1 MAESMPKDLM
11 RQRRDLPPNGLSSLG
26 TGEIILAIYPAPLMR
41 SPGFLFLSLRRR
53 RQVSRDGKLTGQRQ
67 SHTDATLP
75 TDDTP
80 TTPRVGAMRVIYLL
94 LAFFI
99 LTGIGANCRT
109 PAVQATSN
117 CASSPTMTDCDDRT
131 VPDAGD

>member
-1 MAESMPKDLM
+1 M
-11 RQRRDLPPNGLSSLG
+11 RQRRDLPPNGFPSLG

-41 SPGFLFLSLRRR
+41 LPGFLFLGF
-53 RQVSRDGKLTGQRQ
+53 RQRGKIAHDGKLSAQRP
-67 SHTDATLP
+67 SHADATLP

-80 TTPRVGAMRVIYLL
+80 KPRRADAMRVIYLL

-109 PAVQATSN
+109 AAVQATGD
-117 CASSPTMTDCDDRT
+117 CASTPVMTGCDNGNA
-131 VPDAGD
+131 PDAGG